1 MRLDQQRLP
10 ASFLGTLVVSGLQLA
25 WSTMSV
31 VLCLRSGSKL
41 GCCCHLF
48 ALTMLLRS
56 DQGENASKVHN
67 HSALLPECAKAC

>member
-10 ASFLGTLVVSGLQLA
+10 AGFLGTPVVSGLQLA

-48 ALTMLLRS
+48 ALTMLFRT
-56 DQGENASKVHN
+56 DQITNDSKVHN
-67 HSALLPECAKAC
+67 HGALLPECAKAC